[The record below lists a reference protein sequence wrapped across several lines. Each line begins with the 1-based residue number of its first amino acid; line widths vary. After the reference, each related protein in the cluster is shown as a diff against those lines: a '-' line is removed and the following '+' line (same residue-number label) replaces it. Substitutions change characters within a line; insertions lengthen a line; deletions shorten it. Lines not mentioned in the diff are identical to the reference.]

1 MFSPEPFH
9 RLLQDLSLPSAEW
22 DEFVVKLKPHDHLK
36 GAVLLAPGD
45 PAKSIFLVETGVL
58 RSYFTDEKGKELTKI
73 FRGPGGILG
82 PYAEILAGE
91 ATSRFYLQA
100 VTAARVWEMSFAE
113 FARLRDTGA
122 VAWEK
127 LSRRLAEMSYLEKER
142 REWELMSL
150 SAQENYEI
158 FLKRFGELSE
168 HIPQYQVASYLGISP
183 EALNRILKSN
193 RRS

>member
-1 MFSPEPFH
+1 MFSLESFH
-9 RLLQDLSLPSAEW
+9 RLLEGLSLPPEEW
-22 DEFVVKLKPHDHLK
+22 QGFTAKLKCRDCVK
-36 GAVLLAPGD
+36 GEELLAPGES
-45 PAKSIFLVETGVL
+45 AQSMFLVESGVL
-58 RSYFTDEKGKELTKI
+58 RSYFTDEKGKEFTKI

-91 ATSRFYLQA
+91 ATSRFYIQA
-100 VTAARVWEMSFAE
+100 VTPSRVWVMSFAD
-113 FARLRDTGA
+113 FSKLRETGA
-122 VAWEK
+122 PAWEK

-150 SAQENYEI
+150 SAQESYEI
-158 FLKRFGELSE
+158 FLKRFGHMSE

-193 RRS
+193 RKS